1 LYFPTC
7 VPLFPT
13 PTSRYL
19 RLTFILG
26 TELAGVFQV
35 DVPFLLQQA
44 QFLYEK
50 QLEELQLQMQ
60 RVNSS
65 TSVLGQSKGTYIISC
80 CILCRFVNMQIPEN
94 RHEQV
99 DYLKRLL
106 FKDLP
111 LDYDQLPPH

>member
-1 LYFPTC
+1 MQRRKGCCGRLSVDAREETST
-7 VPLFPT
+7 VPT
-13 PTSRYL
+13 PRAHDGCALGSIL
-19 RLTFILG
+19 RVLMVVLG

-65 TSVLGQSKGTYIISC
+65 TSLLGQSKG
-80 CILCRFVNMQIPEN
+80 IP
-94 RHEQV
+94 RV
-99 DYLKRLL
+99 IDVL
-106 FKDLP
+106 F
-111 LDYDQLPPH
+111 

>member
-1 LYFPTC
+1 
-7 VPLFPT
+7 V
-13 PTSRYL
+13 S
-19 RLTFILG
+19 LG

-65 TSVLGQSKGTYIISC
+65 TSILGQSKGLSKP
-80 CILCRFVNMQIPEN
+80 IPLN
-94 RHEQV
+94 
-99 DYLKRLL
+99 
-106 FKDLP
+106 
-111 LDYDQLPPH
+111 